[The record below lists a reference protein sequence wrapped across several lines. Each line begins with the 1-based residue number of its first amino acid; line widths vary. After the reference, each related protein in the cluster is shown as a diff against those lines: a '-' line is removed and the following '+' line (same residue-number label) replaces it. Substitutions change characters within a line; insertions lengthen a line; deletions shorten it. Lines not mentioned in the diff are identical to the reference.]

1 MDVAKKILN
10 IQEKTDKIWQLSQS
24 GVTKMQIK
32 MWNQGQPLSFVF
44 RQIHFRKTKHRSK
57 KNGNKGKTGWQQ
69 GQSRVQ
75 QEGNQ
80 NEKSG
85 RPVIDS
91 PAKFA
96 WKLGSCRNYRPAINQ
111 RIMSQ
116 TRTRVVQ
123 TCQSFLDSF
132 AGIFQSFARMGKTIF
147 HAVLYNNKAY
157 NTTCYTISLPS
168 NSKKNLLTYRSYVT
182 IAKGFRSWL
191 YSVRS
196 KHQGNLLKKIHWLE

>member
-1 MDVAKKILN
+1 MR
-10 IQEKTDKIWQLSQS
+10 
-24 GVTKMQIK
+24 
-32 MWNQGQPLSFVF
+32 NQ
-44 RQIHFRKTKHRSK
+44 
-57 KNGNKGKTGWQQ
+57 
-69 GQSRVQ
+69 
-75 QEGNQ
+75 
-80 NEKSG
+80 G

-157 NTTCYTISLPS
+157 NTTCYTISLPYQYHPIARKTLAHRMIKNIFEMIS
-168 NSKKNLLTYRSYVT
+168 NNSKKIQVPVIFCTYKTPGKCSQRNPSTRIGITLDMNTSILSLSRDKKMCLYLQYWR
-182 IAKGFRSWL
+182 GFA
-191 YSVRS
+191 V
-196 KHQGNLLKKIHWLE
+196 

>member
-1 MDVAKKILN
+1 MTAAA
-10 IQEKTDKIWQLSQS
+10 
-24 GVTKMQIK
+24 IK
-32 MWNQGQPLSFVF
+32 
-44 RQIHFRKTKHRSK
+44 
-57 KNGNKGKTGWQQ
+57 
-69 GQSRVQ
+69 
-75 QEGNQ
+75 EGNP

-123 TCQSFLDSF
+123 TCKSFLDSF

-157 NTTCYTISLPS
+157 NTTCYNIS
-168 NSKKNLLTYRSYVT
+168 
-182 IAKGFRSWL
+182 
-191 YSVRS
+191 
-196 KHQGNLLKKIHWLE
+196 